1 MGLEYLACD
10 IYASCLLDQSQ
21 DAWIIHCEI
30 FASESWDNLNGGVER
45 YRMLGSIIEGDF
57 CSFLMY
63 AVGRLQHMPLFL
75 VLISDKIVVIV
86 SSWLVVES
94 R

>member
-1 MGLEYLACD
+1 MGCD

-21 DAWIIHCEI
+21 DGWIILCKI
-30 FASESWDNLNGGVER
+30 FASNKSWDNLNGGVER
-45 YRMLGSIIEGDF
+45 YRMLGFMIEGDF
-57 CSFLMY
+57 CSFLMH
-63 AVGRLQHMPLFL
+63 AVGRLQHIPLFL